1 MFKHKFNVEYN
12 DVFFNMLYAFV
23 CVEHMLNSSL
33 PFKRHPIWKHT
44 NLKEI
49 TLLSSFWLLNSSCE
63 HLLYSWYILF
73 IPYIAMVYLFFSLPM
88 FIPPYELHWLLV
100 YKMEIRT
107 KMWIT
112 SNFCACSIWISFLII
127 QFYIFLMKVLYI
139 VECPS

>member
-1 MFKHKFNVEYN
+1 MFKHKFDVEYN
-12 DVFFNMLYAFV
+12 DVFFNMLCPFV

-33 PFKRHPIWKHT
+33 PFKRHSICKRT
-44 NLKEI
+44 YLKKI

-63 HLLYSWYILF
+63 HLFYSWYSLF
-73 IPYIAMVYLFFSLPM
+73 IPYIAIVYLFFSLPM
-88 FIPPYELHWLLV
+88 FIPHELHWLLV

-112 SNFCACSIWISFLII
+112 SNSCACSIWISFLII
-127 QFYIFLMKVLYI
+127 QIYFFSMKVLYI